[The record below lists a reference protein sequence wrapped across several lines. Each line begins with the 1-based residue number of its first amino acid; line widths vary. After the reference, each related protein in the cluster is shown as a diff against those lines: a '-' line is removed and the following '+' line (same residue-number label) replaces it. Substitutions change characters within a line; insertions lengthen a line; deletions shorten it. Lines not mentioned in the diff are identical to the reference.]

1 MRAQKLQH
9 SGEAEAGFRYGYII
23 LAACFVIAMVAE
35 GVEDSFGVFFEPL
48 LSEFGWTRA
57 MTSGAL
63 SMATMLHI
71 PILLLAGR
79 LTDRFGPR
87 LLLST
92 CGFFF
97 GLGYLLMSRTNTIWQ
112 LYLCYGVIASIG
124 FGLYW
129 IPVASIIP
137 RWFTRRRGLMMGIV
151 TAGIGIGTSIMP
163 PLASRLIYTYGWR
176 STYLL
181 IGSMSMGAIMI
192 SAQFLRRS
200 PNQLCGLLPGEPK
213 LNQQGMA
220 EKPREFSFREA
231 IHARSF
237 WMFATIFF
245 SWALCLSII
254 MIHSV
259 IHAIG
264 LGMTPASA
272 ANILAIIGI
281 AGIAGRIAF
290 GRLSDVIGIKPALII
305 SFALLSIDFMWLL
318 VAREA
323 WMLYLFAA
331 VFGIAY
337 GTIEVLQSPLMAE
350 LFGLNSLG
358 SILGASTAFA
368 SIGFTIG
375 AVLAGYIFD
384 ITGSYNIAFL
394 ICIAMGLIGTI
405 LNVFLPTSGDKRK
418 QDKL

>member
-151 TAGIGIGTSIMP
+151 TAGIGIGTSIIP
-163 PLASRLIYTYGWR
+163 PLANLLIYTYGWR
-176 STYLL
+176 STYLI
-181 IGSMSMGAIMI
+181 IGSINMGAIMI

-200 PNQLCGLLPGEPK
+200 PNQLRGLPHGEPK
-213 LNQQGMA
+213 LKQENTA
-220 EKPREFSFREA
+220 EKPGGFSFREA
-231 IHARSF
+231 IHTRPF
-237 WMFATIFF
+237 WMFGTIFF

-254 MIHSV
+254 IVHIV

-281 AGIAGRIAF
+281 ASIAGRIAF
-290 GRLSDVIGIKPALII
+290 GRLSDVIGMKPALII

>member
-151 TAGIGIGTSIMP
+151 TAGIGIGTSIIP
-163 PLASRLIYTYGWR
+163 PLANLLIYTYGWR
-176 STYLL
+176 STYLI
-181 IGSMSMGAIMI
+181 IGSINMGAIMI

>member
-9 SGEAEAGFRYGYII
+9 SGENEAGFKYGYIVV
-23 LAACFVIAMVAE
+23 AACFVVALVAE
-35 GVEDSFGVFFEPL
+35 GVEYSFGVFFEPL

-57 MTSGAL
+57 ITSGAL
-63 SMATMLHI
+63 SLAAIVHI
-71 PILLLAGR
+71 PILFFAGR

-87 LLLST
+87 LVLST
-92 CGFFF
+92 CGFLF
-97 GLGYLLMSRTNTIWQ
+97 GLGYLLMSQTNTIWQ

-124 FGLYW
+124 FSLYW
-129 IPVASIIP
+129 IPVISIIP
-137 RWFTRRRGLMMGIV
+137 RWFAMRRGLTMGIV

-163 PLASRLIYTYGWR
+163 PLANRLIYTYGWR
-176 STYLL
+176 STYL
-181 IGSMSMGAIMI
+181 IVGSISMVAIII
-192 SAQFLRRS
+192 SAQFIRHP
-200 PNQLCGLLPGEPK
+200 PNQFRELPPGEPK
-213 LNQQGMA
+213 LKQQSIA

-231 IHARSF
+231 IHARPF
-237 WMFATIFF
+237 WIFGTILF
-245 SWALCLSII
+245 SWAASLSVI
-254 MIHSV
+254 MVHGV

-272 ANILAIIGI
+272 ANILTIIGV
-281 AGIAGRIAF
+281 ASIAGRIAF
-290 GRLSDVIGIKPALII
+290 GRLSDAIGIKPALII

-318 VAREA
+318 VAKEA

-331 VFGIAY
+331 VFGTAY

-368 SIGFTIG
+368 SIGFSLG

-384 ITGSYNIAFL
+384 TTGSYNIVFL
-394 ICIAMGLIGTI
+394 ICIALGLIGTI
-405 LNVFLPTSGDKRK
+405 LNVFLPTTGDKRK

>member
-137 RWFTRRRGLMMGIV
+137 RWFARKRGLMMGIV

>member
-1 MRAQKLQH
+1 MRAQKLQYP
-9 SGEAEAGFRYGYII
+9 GEVKSGFRYGYII
-23 LAACFVIAMVAE
+23 VAACFVIALVAE
-35 GVEDSFGVFFEPL
+35 GVEYSFGVFFEPL

-63 SMATMLHI
+63 SLAAALHI

-137 RWFTRRRGLMMGIV
+137 QWFARRRGLMMGIV

-200 PNQLCGLLPGEPK
+200 PNQPPGLPPGEPELK
-213 LNQQGMA
+213 QQGTA

-231 IHARSF
+231 IHARPF

-290 GRLSDVIGIKPALII
+290 GRLSDVIGMKPALVI
-305 SFALLSIDFMWLL
+305 SFALLSIDFMWLM

-337 GTIEVLQSPLMAE
+337 GTIEVLQSPLLAE

-368 SIGFTIG
+368 AIGFTIG
-375 AVLAGYIFD
+375 GVLAGHIFD

-394 ICIAMGLIGTI
+394 ICIAMGLTGTI